1 MSFVKKDLDSDTTI
15 HELKKLLKKSQ
26 AYDTGHAYGVF
37 LSYRK
42 QLLRKITLFF

>member
-1 MSFVKKDLDSDTTI
+1 MN
-15 HELKKLLKKSQ
+15 LLKNKEGIEKIMQ

-42 QLLRKITLFF
+42 HMIQKIISFF